1 MLDVFPL
8 SRRARA
14 LCGVFTVCCIAM
26 ACRQAE
32 RLQAVGDHF
41 RWAHSHFH
49 LSQIP
54 LSMFAVSLLHLSQK
68 QCSYDTSMSAESSD
82 HSCNKRPWQ
91 SKLGQQGHN
100 KKKRKDTSMSAE
112 RIISNTSAALAEN
125 NVSGEL
131 EGEKDPYLHYS
142 FPSAPSYI
150 TSQKWTE
157 CTIIHGIKM
166 SSYMYDVYRM
176 TPLGSG

>member
-1 MLDVFPL
+1 MNIGRLHRTVNNF
-8 SRRARA
+8 SRGEWEFNPA
-14 LCGVFTVCCIAM
+14 
-26 ACRQAE
+26 
-32 RLQAVGDHF
+32 HF
-41 RWAHSHFH
+41 ETF
-49 LSQIP
+49 
-54 LSMFAVSLLHLSQK
+54 
-68 QCSYDTSMSAESSD
+68 QCSMSFLYPDEQEHFVVCSPSAASRWLVGRRRDCKPWATTFDEHPLTSIFLKY

-131 EGEKDPYLHYS
+131 KGEKDPYLHYS

-176 TPLGSG
+176 TPLASG

>member
-1 MLDVFPL
+1 MRVLGGTLIAFTKRQIIYREENWEELNQSISFRNFPMLDVFPL

-41 RWAHSHFH
+41 RWAPSHFH

-54 LSMFAVSLLHLSQK
+54 LSMFAVSLLHVSQK

-100 KKKRKDTSMSAE
+100 KKR
-112 RIISNTSAALAEN
+112 
-125 NVSGEL
+125 
-131 EGEKDPYLHYS
+131 EKTQVYQ
-142 FPSAPSYI
+142 
-150 TSQKWTE
+150 QK
-157 CTIIHGIKM
+157 G
-166 SSYMYDVYRM
+166 
-176 TPLGSG
+176 